1 MVAGRLAAL
10 VPPKIASPSAI
21 GAPASAARMAKVVE
35 FYSALPKGA
44 APKKNVGM
52 SPLARYKARYF
63 DGENASGAPFL
74 HVIGGLF
81 LVGYTIDYNM
91 HLKHHKNNHHAIQAL
106 YAPTTLPAVQ
116 STLERQLQH
125 VQASPAAWS
134 IVAPLVAN
142 ADPSVRFFGAATL
155 QHAISHSWHSL
166 DSEDPNPKDLSS
178 RQVAALKDSVLQ
190 WLATSAA
197 AAYPAPGRAQPGTAG
212 EKPVLRKLAA
222 ATTRL
227 SFRLGSEWQ
236 DWLLEVV
243 MRIAASGAAREAS
256 LEVLSTAIEEIAR
269 ADFVGSQRTAYLS
282 SLSSTIPHLVSTL
295 TSSLSATANPSEVN
309 LALTC
314 FVAYLNAGQLSHPEL
329 TTLYPCLPPHVSR
342 SETVVAAASAL
353 EELIER
359 SSGLAEGGG
368 GGGGGSGVTRFVNRQ
383 RTQELIQGWVKGP
396 FVEQALAHAVAEAND
411 GAEPDAEALAV
422 FKLVATV
429 SDHFITTFLFDP
441 PPPASSAPAAS
452 AEYMSLAHPA
462 VHTLFSRLLSL
473 STFPGYSAESYTIN
487 ELPMSAWMNL
497 QEIGSEE
504 GFAPGP
510 GDEREGRPG
519 REAEWG
525 VYRSVFA
532 SLADG
537 LRRRAVRPRE
547 EEFLEWPKDIREAFR
562 VHRSTTVADTVQY
575 AFFVL
580 REDLIGQLVQLAAE
594 QIAAPPAPSSSSSK
608 DAYEDLEATLFILLS
623 LGEVVPAGPTL
634 SELDPDAAPAPLQQ
648 YLSTLFGPAVLGRI
662 PSEAGIHPSLRSTAL
677 RLVGAYSA
685 WFAAH
690 PDACLQAVTFVV
702 SGLQEPDLVSGA
714 AKALRGLCDANRKVL
729 MPHVPSFVQVL
740 GNLEGRIP
748 DAELA
753 KVLQSVASVV
763 QALPEGEFV
772 APLLVLTNPIVSKL
786 ANACSSVP
794 QNAEQAREDCLQQ
807 LSFLSALA
815 RGLADPEGDV
825 IDLDASL
832 DETSFVRE
840 SAART
845 LADPRVA
852 ELRRML
858 ALSIEGVT
866 QTWPGDAEVVTALAD
881 FIRQSTS
888 DAVPSPLGLDS
899 LALLNLCANAV
910 RLAQSSVWLGIEA
923 QLVAR
928 MARDASDGAI
938 SDEALAQLCGPL
950 ETTLQVVLS
959 AHSDMSTM
967 SENPDVV
974 AAFLALC
981 CQITRQYPRVFSSL
995 SPQYLDAVL
1004 AFAER
1009 GLAMQEQ
1016 FSLKSTIELLASFTL
1031 LPKRT

>member
-1 MVAGRLAAL
+1 M
-10 VPPKIASPSAI
+10 
-21 GAPASAARMAKVVE
+21 
-35 FYSALPKGA
+35 
-44 APKKNVGM
+44 
-52 SPLARYKARYF
+52 
-63 DGENASGAPFL
+63 
-74 HVIGGLF
+74 
-81 LVGYTIDYNM
+81 
-91 HLKHHKNNHHAIQAL
+91 
-106 YAPTTLPAVQ
+106 
-116 STLERQLQH
+116 
-125 VQASPAAWS
+125 
-134 IVAPLVAN
+134 
-142 ADPSVRFFGAATL
+142 
-155 QHAISHSWHSL
+155 
-166 DSEDPNPKDLSS
+166 
-178 RQVAALKDSVLQ
+178 
-190 WLATSAA
+190 
-197 AAYPAPGRAQPGTAG
+197 
-212 EKPVLRKLAA
+212 
-222 ATTRL
+222 
-227 SFRLGSEWQ
+227 
-236 DWLLEVV
+236 
-243 MRIAASGAAREAS
+243 
-256 LEVLSTAIEEIAR
+256 
-269 ADFVGSQRTAYLS
+269 
-282 SLSSTIPHLVSTL
+282 
-295 TSSLSATANPSEVN
+295 
-309 LALTC
+309 
-314 FVAYLNAGQLSHPEL
+314 
-329 TTLYPCLPPHVSR
+329 
-342 SETVVAAASAL
+342 
-353 EELIER
+353 
-359 SSGLAEGGG
+359 
-368 GGGGGSGVTRFVNRQ
+368 
-383 RTQELIQGWVKGP
+383 
-396 FVEQALAHAVAEAND
+396 
-411 GAEPDAEALAV
+411 
-422 FKLVATV
+422 
-429 SDHFITTFLFDP
+429 
-441 PPPASSAPAAS
+441 
-452 AEYMSLAHPA
+452 
-462 VHTLFSRLLSL
+462 
-473 STFPGYSAESYTIN
+473 
-487 ELPMSAWMNL
+487 
-497 QEIGSEE
+497 
-504 GFAPGP
+504 
-510 GDEREGRPG
+510 
-519 REAEWG
+519 
-525 VYRSVFA
+525 
-532 SLADG
+532 
-537 LRRRAVRPRE
+537 
-547 EEFLEWPKDIREAFR
+547 
-562 VHRSTTVADTVQY
+562 ADTVQY

-772 APLLVLTNPIVSKL
+772 APLLVRRDILASRLLQSHLADSPALLRAVLQVLTNPIVSKL

-794 QNAEQAREDCLQQ
+794 QVGSARLCAPPRGLLSLTSNSDETLQNAEQAREDCLQQ

-928 MARDASDGAI
+928 MARDVSDGAI

-959 AHSDMSTM
+959 AHSDMSSKSLLVLGISIMAAADLFGSGAAM

-981 CQITRQYPRVFSSL
+981 CQVRRLFRDL
-995 SPQYLDAVL
+995 
-1004 AFAER
+1004 
-1009 GLAMQEQ
+1009 
-1016 FSLKSTIELLASFTL
+1016 
-1031 LPKRT
+1031 